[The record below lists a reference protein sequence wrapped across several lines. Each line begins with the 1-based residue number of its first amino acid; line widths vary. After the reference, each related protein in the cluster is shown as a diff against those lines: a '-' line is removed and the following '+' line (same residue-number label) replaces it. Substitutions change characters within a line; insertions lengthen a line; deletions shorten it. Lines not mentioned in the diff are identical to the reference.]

1 MRLRDIHSWDLSPAE
16 AIALQRRLARE
27 VIRRGEPADVK
38 LVAGVD
44 IIAGP
49 RGSIARGAVVV
60 VSYPELDL
68 VESHT
73 VELPAPYP
81 YIPGLLAFREIPVL
95 APALEAV
102 THVPDL
108 VVVDGHG
115 YSHPRRF
122 GLACHLGYLLDVP
135 TIGCAKS
142 RLLGENAPPGDEP
155 GDSSP
160 LVDRG
165 ELIGEVLRTKA
176 GARPIYVSIGYWISL
191 EAASRW
197 VRKLTMPGRR
207 ICEPIR
213 LADLASRGRLPG

>member
-1 MRLRDIHSWDLSPAE
+1 MRLRNIHPWNLAPAE

-44 IIAGP
+44 IVAGP

-60 VSYPELDL
+60 VSYPELEV
-68 VESHT
+68 VESHA
-73 VELPAPYP
+73 VESPAPYP

-102 THVPDL
+102 KHTPDL

-115 YSHPRRF
+115 FSHPRRF
-122 GLACHLGYLLDVP
+122 GLACHLGYLLDTP

-142 RLLGENAPPGDEP
+142 RLLGENAPPGDKP

-165 ELIGEVLRTKA
+165 QVIGDVLRTKA

-191 EAASRW
+191 EAASAW
-197 VRKLTMPGRR
+197 VRRLTLPGRR

-213 LADLASRGRLPG
+213 LADLASRGRLAV

>member
-27 VIRRGEPADVK
+27 VIKRGEPSDVK

-49 RGSIARGAVVV
+49 RGSLARGAVVV

-102 THVPDL
+102 RHVPDL

-142 RLLGENAPPGDEP
+142 RLLGDNAPLGDEP

-176 GARPIYVSIGYWISL
+176 GARPIYISIGYWISL